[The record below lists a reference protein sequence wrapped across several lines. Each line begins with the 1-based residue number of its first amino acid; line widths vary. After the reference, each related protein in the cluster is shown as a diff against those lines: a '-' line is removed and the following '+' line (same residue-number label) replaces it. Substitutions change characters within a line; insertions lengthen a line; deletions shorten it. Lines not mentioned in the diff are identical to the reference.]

1 MFQNFFDPSA
11 WFTLAPAQVGGVSG
25 NIVFAAFFLLFVLGI
40 VCRIVASHKVND
52 RYCRDMG
59 LRIGSLLITMGLLG
73 ILFYFFSYERI
84 RLFGSRFWYLLWL
97 IGVLVWTVSLARYA
111 HTVVPSMKHRE
122 AERAQRRKYFPP
134 RRKK

>member
-25 NIVFAAFFLLFVLGI
+25 NIIFAVFLLLFVLGI
-40 VCRIVASHKVND
+40 VCRIVASHKADD

-73 ILFYFFSYERI
+73 VLLYFLSYERI

-97 IGVLVWTVSLARYA
+97 IGLIVWAIYLIRYA
-111 HTVVPSMKHRE
+111 RKVVPAMKHRE
-122 AERAQRRKYFPP
+122 IERIERRKYFPP